1 MVENSYKYNK
11 KILEYCPNF
20 DKIINSDFYEG
31 DKVTY
36 SLIKIYEDF
45 IFSVDLNNKKD
56 IEELREIDTILE
68 KYLSDYHFR
77 GELKK
82 NLLEIKITEEITNIV
97 KYIVERLIEIF
108 HAYKEGYTRNI
119 YIPKWI

>member
-1 MVENSYKYNK
+1 MTTFGTYFFARTANSLSASYDW
-11 KILEYCPNF
+11 IPNL
-20 DKIINSDFYEG
+20 DLVISRNSCASG
-31 DKVTY
+31 
-36 SLIKIYEDF
+36 
-45 IFSVDLNNKKD
+45 
-56 IEELREIDTILE
+56 ELREIDTILE